1 MNSTKSL
8 RLFVRGLVLAAL
20 SSVLLL
26 QSGCFLVAAGAA
38 GAGTVAYVRGE
49 LSVSLANDYEDV
61 VRATNRSITQLQ
73 FAKISERKDA
83 LSDVLEARTAQDKK
97 IGITLTKVSD
107 HLTRIQIRVG
117 IFGDEQVSHTILDK
131 IRANL

>member
-1 MNSTKSL
+1 MSSNKSR
-8 RLFVRGLVLAAL
+8 RLFVRGLAMAAL
-20 SSVLLL
+20 ASVLFL

-49 LSVSLANDYEDV
+49 LSISLANDYEDV
-61 VRATNRSITQLQ
+61 VRATNRAIQQLE

-83 LSDVLEARTAQDKK
+83 LSDELEARTAQDKK
-97 IGITLTKVSD
+97 IAITLTKVSD

-117 IFGDEQVSHTILDK
+117 LFGDEQISHTILDK